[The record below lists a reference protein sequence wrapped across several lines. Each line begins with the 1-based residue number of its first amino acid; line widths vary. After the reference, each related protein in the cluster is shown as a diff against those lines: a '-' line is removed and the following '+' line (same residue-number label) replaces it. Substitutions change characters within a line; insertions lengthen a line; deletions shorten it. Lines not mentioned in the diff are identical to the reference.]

1 MSMSGSGEQQQSAP
15 GTVWLVGAGPGDPD
29 LITVR
34 GLKALRAAD
43 AVVCDRLIPSA
54 LLAECRPNAERYDAG
69 KTPHGPTMPQAEI
82 NALLI
87 RLARE
92 GKHVVR
98 LKGGDPFVFGR
109 GGEEAL
115 ALVAAGVPVQV
126 VPGISAAIAAPSAA
140 GIPVT
145 HRGVASSFAVFTGHD
160 GLEREGVAG
169 ADTLVVLMG
178 VERLA
183 DLTARLIALGRDPHE
198 PAALVHA
205 ATTPAQRT
213 IIGTLAGIAATARE
227 AGITPPATLV
237 IGPTV
242 ALHDQIGRPERV

>member
-1 MSMSGSGEQQQSAP
+1 
-15 GTVWLVGAGPGDPD
+15 
-29 LITVR
+29 
-34 GLKALRAAD
+34 
-43 AVVCDRLIPSA
+43 
-54 LLAECRPNAERYDAG
+54 
-69 KTPHGPTMPQAEI
+69 
-82 NALLI
+82 
-87 RLARE
+87 
-92 GKHVVR
+92 
-98 LKGGDPFVFGR
+98 
-109 GGEEAL
+109 
-115 ALVAAGVPVQV
+115 
-126 VPGISAAIAAPSAA
+126 
-140 GIPVT
+140 
-145 HRGVASSFAVFTGHD
+145 VFTGHD

-183 DLTARLIALGRDPHE
+183 DLTVRLIALGRDPHE